1 VFIET
6 HLPPQLGTVLA
17 LELLLPDDPI
27 EPINAQGKVAWI
39 RPGEE
44 HYIFFPGMGVQ
55 FTEISDEGRARL
67 LTMVK
72 SLDHSRHGR

>member
-1 VFIET
+1 
-6 HLPPQLGTVLA
+6 
-17 LELLLPDDPI
+17 
-27 EPINAQGKVAWI
+27 
-39 RPGEE
+39 
-44 HYIFFPGMGVQ
+44 MGVQ